1 MKVLFTFG
9 GIPHYLNAML
19 NRLQAKGV
27 EITVVS
33 PKKGNTTIGKGVKM
47 VEGGTYKHLTT
58 PEKKMFYGKS
68 AFPALPEIIAEEK
81 PDIVVVGWP
90 YFLQVFFQ
98 PALRKAMKSCNAK
111 LVIREIPFQ
120 TPPYGI
126 FQSQSDARRRYAP
139 AQQGYRLLSAP
150 MDNGKDTEILL
161 RPSRRNAELLDSR
174 LRHPPLLRSKE
185 GADTRH
191 LQLDRYGST
200 SQRKRIRTGF
210 PLHPSPVRPSPAAH
224 RTARKMEIEAFRKVA
239 TDYPEAE
246 LVIVGD
252 GPELDNLRQQANDL
266 QLADSIR
273 FIGAVYD
280 PKTLGAYMNESSIY
294 VLAGMGGLSI
304 NDAMTYGMPVLCAV
318 CDSTERDLVMEGK
331 NGYFFKDGD
340 ADSLA
345 GRIREMF
352 ESPER
357 CKEMGKESERM
368 IREKIN
374 METVS
379 ERYLKAFQEI
389 LRLTHLRDSGN

>member
-120 TPPYGI
+120 TPPYGKI
-126 FQSQSDARRRYAP
+126 KEYFKANPMHDE
-139 AQQGYRLLSAP
+139 GMRLLSK
-150 MDNGKDTEILL
+150 GIGFYL
-161 RPSRRNAELLDSR
+161 RQCRRNAELLDSR

-224 RTARKMEIEAFRKVA
+224 RTARKME
-239 TDYPEAE
+239 T
-246 LVIVGD
+246 G
-252 GPELDNLRQQANDL
+252 
-266 QLADSIR
+266 R
-273 FIGAVYD
+273 FIDRGF
-280 PKTLGAYMNESSIY
+280 PEGSHR
-294 VLAGMGGLSI
+294 LSGSGTG
-304 NDAMTYGMPVLCAV
+304 DRRRRTGTGQPQ
-318 CDSTERDLVMEGK
+318 TTGK
-331 NGYFFKDGD
+331 RP
-340 ADSLA
+340 AT
-345 GRIREMF
+345 GRQHPLYR
-352 ESPER
+352 S
-357 CKEMGKESERM
+357 
-368 IREKIN
+368 
-374 METVS
+374 
-379 ERYLKAFQEI
+379 
-389 LRLTHLRDSGN
+389 RL